1 MEKLLLAF
9 LWTESRTRAM
19 PQDGIGTAALL
30 GYFGI
35 LPQKSWF
42 VGQSVHE
49 NADDVAHICIS

>member
-1 MEKLLLAF
+1 MQQLLLAF
-9 LWTESRTRAM
+9 LGAVGSSGGV
-19 PQDGIGTAALL
+19 PQDGVGAAALL

-49 NADDVAHICIS
+49 NADGVAHICIS